1 MHRQTPN
8 VILKPTTQNIF
19 NLLSVIPDPEIPV
32 INIAD
37 LGILRSV
44 ELEGEKV
51 VVKIT
56 PTYNGCPA
64 MKVIEDEI
72 KKTLQEKNIENV
84 SVIVTYSPAWTT
96 DWLNEEA
103 KEKLRKYGISPPGK
117 LNAFQSISGDRM
129 VACPKC
135 DSDDVKLVSHFG
147 STACKALYTCNSCM
161 EPFDLFKCH

>member
-1 MHRQTPN
+1 M
-8 VILKPTTQNIF
+8 KPTTQNIF

-44 ELEGEKV
+44 EFEGENV

-72 KKTLQEKNIENV
+72 KKTLKENDIENV
-84 SVIVTYSPAWTT
+84 FVKLVYAPAWTT

-103 KEKLRKYGISPPGK
+103 KEKLRQYGISPPGK
-117 LNAFQSISGDRM
+117 LNALQSMSGDRL
-129 VACPKC
+129 VTCPRCGSKE
-135 DSDDVKLVSHFG
+135 VKLVSHFG
-147 STACKALYTCNSCM
+147 STACKALYTCNSCQ